1 MQLYSTDVPIYS
13 LATAY
18 APSAI
23 AIIRLSGTDTIKLLS
38 SYFSAPAKLVEAKTN
53 TLVYGLLQ
61 DGEDIVDEVVLAVYK
76 KGHGYTSEEAIEIN
90 AHGSLAGI
98 KRIFK
103 LLEKAGFRQALRGE
117 FSFRAFMHGRI
128 DLTEA
133 EAVEELINSKS
144 TTSQQR
150 ALDRLEGKL
159 KNILTDIEKR
169 ILYILASLEVQLDYA
184 EDEILEEWEFP
195 HEEVLDI
202 IKKLN
207 TISST
212 YSANKVFREGAKV
225 VLAGLTNA
233 GKSSLFN
240 ILTKEERAIVSPI
253 KGTTRDFIESYTD
266 FAGIPVRL
274 FDTAGLRDVD
284 DFIEAEG
291 IKRSQKLIDDADLV
305 IYLIDPK
312 EEDITFPECKNLVK
326 VYTKNDIH
334 KNLEGLSVS
343 TVTGDGIGELINQVA
358 AILSKGSFI
367 DEAEV
372 AIDSLRQKEG
382 IEECVQCLEDAIESE
397 FSPVDIMALYFQA
410 ALGAIGK
417 ITGEVTNDDLLDTLF
432 SSFCVGK

>member
-1 MQLYSTDVPIYS
+1 MQLYTTDEPIYS

-23 AIIRLSGTDTIKLLS
+23 AIIRLSGIDSIKLLS
-38 SYFSAPAKLVEAKTN
+38 SYFSNANKLLAAKSN
-53 TLVYGLLQ
+53 TLVHGLLI
-61 DGEDIVDEVVLAVYK
+61 DGESVVDEVVLAVYK

-133 EAVEELINSKS
+133 EAVEELISSKS

-159 KNILTDIEKR
+159 KNILTEIEKR
-169 ILYILASLEVQLDYA
+169 VLYILASLEVQLDYA

-195 HEEVLDI
+195 HEEVDDI
-202 IKKLN
+202 ITKLN
-207 TISST
+207 IISST

-266 FAGIPVRL
+266 FDGIPVRL

-305 IYLIDPK
+305 IYLIDPSDN
-312 EEDITFPECKNLVK
+312 DIDFPKCKNLVK

-334 KNLEGLSVS
+334 KDLDGLSVS
-343 TVTGDGIGELINQVA
+343 TVTGDGIGQLVKHVA
-358 AILSKGSFI
+358 SILSAGSFI
-367 DEAEV
+367 EEAEV

-382 IEECVQCLEDAIESE
+382 LEECVACLQDAIKAES
-397 FSPVDIMALYFQA
+397 SSVDIMALYFQA

-417 ITGEVTNDDLLDTLF
+417 ITGEVTNEELLDTLF